1 VGNEQDELCIEI
13 STISM
18 ELWDFRPW
26 SFEVIRRVYIG
37 EGDTIMPATTTGN
50 SDTLAFALATLG
62 KPTEIEMIIIAE
74 ASKVVDIALQYPG
87 RFHAQTSPM

>member
-1 VGNEQDELCIEI
+1 
-13 STISM
+13 
-18 ELWDFRPW
+18 
-26 SFEVIRRVYIG
+26 
-37 EGDTIMPATTTGN
+37 MPATTTGN